1 MFSRLRTRRTDIF
14 KPRSSRS
21 RRSGFSPS
29 RPLAPWWVRWSLWG
43 NGLLAIALITIVTG
57 LDRAASKAIAQVAN
71 QVRQMQETVDRAPS
85 TAVAATVSRPTR
97 SLPPAPDSYEG
108 SVTRR
113 RQEAAAMAR
122 RRPARLAV
130 LTGDSLSLAFPVRL
144 LPNQVTWLNQ
154 GVSGETTRGL
164 LRRLGDISQLQPEAI
179 FVAIGINDLLQGVG
193 EDTIVENQR
202 AIARELRS
210 AHPRSRIVLQSLL
223 PHRGR
228 LSTWEGRARLERAQT
243 AKLKRINNRLAQV
256 AREERVD
263 YLDLFAMFSDNTG
276 ILHPDLTT
284 DGLHLSD
291 RGYLVWRAAL
301 DSYLQLLRSG
311 AASLSADDRQP
322 RQSSTARPNA
332 SPEAGKPT
340 PKSSPKSPTAGT
352 PSQPHPASASTRDGR
367 SSTARPTVRPNP
379 PAAGRTTDTDSEP

>member
-1 MFSRLRTRRTDIF
+1 M
-14 KPRSSRS
+14 
-21 RRSGFSPS
+21 
-29 RPLAPWWVRWSLWG
+29 
-43 NGLLAIALITIVTG
+43 AIALLTIVTG
-57 LDRAASKAIAQVAN
+57 LDRAASKAIAQAAN

-85 TAVAATVSRPTR
+85 KAVAATVSRPTR
-97 SLPPAPDSYEG
+97 SAPPTPDSYEG

-130 LTGDSLSLAFPVRL
+130 LTGDSLSLAFPARL

-154 GVSGETTRGL
+154 GISGETTRGL
-164 LRRLGDISQLQPEAI
+164 LRRLDDISPLQPEAI

-193 EDTIVENQR
+193 EDTIVENHR

-256 AREERVD
+256 ARDERVD

-301 DSYLQLLRSG
+301 DSYLQLLRSS
-311 AASLSADDRQP
+311 AASLSADDRQ
-322 RQSSTARPNA
+322 STTPRPNA
-332 SPEAGKPT
+332 LPETGKATPKASPT
-340 PKSSPKSPTAGT
+340 PASKAR
-352 PSQPHPASASTRDGR
+352 PASPSPRDGR
-367 SSTARPTVRPNP
+367 SSTASPTPRSSA
-379 PAAGRTTDTDSEP
+379 PAAGRTTDTETEP

>member
-1 MFSRLRTRRTDIF
+1 M
-14 KPRSSRS
+14 
-21 RRSGFSPS
+21 
-29 RPLAPWWVRWSLWG
+29 APWWVRWSLWG

-57 LDRAASKAIAQVAN
+57 LDRAASKAIAQVAS
-71 QVRQMQETVDRAPS
+71 QVQQMKETAERAPS
-85 TAVAATVSRPTR
+85 QAVAATVSRPTR

-108 SVTRR
+108 SVRRR
-113 RQEAAAMAR
+113 RQEAAAMAQ
-122 RRPARLAV
+122 RRPTRLAV

-144 LPNQVTWLNQ
+144 LPNQAAWLNQ

-164 LRRLGDISQLQPEAI
+164 LRRLSDISQLQPEAI

-202 AIARELRS
+202 AIVRELRS

-256 AREERVD
+256 ARDERVD
-263 YLDLFAMFSDNTG
+263 YLNLFAMFSDNTG

-301 DSYLQLLRSG
+301 DSYLQLLRSS
-311 AASLSADDRQP
+311 AASLSADDRQSTTP
-322 RQSSTARPNA
+322 RPKAL
-332 SPEAGKPT
+332 PETGKATPT
-340 PKSSPKSPTAGT
+340 PKTSSST
-352 PSQPHPASASTRDGR
+352 PASKPRPASDSARDGR
-367 SSTARPTVRPNP
+367 SSTTSPSPRPST
-379 PAAGRTTDTDSEP
+379 PAAGRTTDDDTNP